1 MKREK
6 ETIKKVKEAEEVG
19 EEVEVDTTK
28 SLIEMTITTEERMVN
43 NSNTKRKSNIL
54 TIN

>member
-6 ETIKKVKEAEEVG
+6 ETIKKVAEVE

-28 SLIEMTITTEERMVN
+28 SLTEMTITTEERMVN